1 MRVWT
6 ISAEA
11 GSGGERVA
19 ADLAAAAG
27 VPLLDFKALSSL
39 MPEELG
45 DVPDLAHLEE
55 RVGGRL
61 NAIGLSLAMIGTG
74 SALAL
79 SELEFRRTLP
89 ELGRAVLGEA
99 ARSSCVI
106 LAQSAFLGLRDHVSA
121 IHVRIHAPLEWRIDA
136 YQRDNVVDRAAAE
149 RAVKHDDHM
158 TRTWV
163 KTMYHA
169 NIDDYA
175 LFAVVVDASRFS
187 RERLVEMLV
196 AAAV

>member
-11 GSGGERVA
+11 GAGGERVA

-106 LAQSAFLGLRDHVSA
+106 LAQSAFLGLRDHASA

-175 LFAVVVDASRFS
+175 LFAVVVDGSRFS
-187 RERLVEMLV
+187 TERLVEMLV

>member
-1 MRVWT
+1 MRIWT
-6 ISAEA
+6 ISAAA
-11 GSGGERVA
+11 GAGGERVA
-19 ADLAAAAG
+19 ADLAAASV
-27 VPLLDFKALSSL
+27 VPLFDFKALSSL
-39 MPEELG
+39 APDRLG

-61 NAIGLSLAMIGTG
+61 NAIGLSLAMIGSG
-74 SALAL
+74 SALAV

-89 ELGRAVLGEA
+89 ELGRTVLGEA

-106 LAQSAFLGLRDHVSA
+106 LAQTAALGLRDHVSA

-136 YQRDNVVDRAAAE
+136 YQRDNVIDRPAAE

-163 KTMYHA
+163 KTIYHA
-169 NIDDYA
+169 NLDDYSS
-175 LFAVVVDASRFS
+175 FSVVLDASRLS
-187 RERLVEMLV
+187 PERIVEMLI
-196 AAAV
+196 AASI